1 MKDKKDIKNNQGE
14 LYTAEVSS
22 VKYIIEELKKLLE
35 NSNIAEDGL
44 RRVLNVSREFE
55 NLKESYMW
63 RIIKLMKQNHM
74 MD

>member
-1 MKDKKDIKNNQGE
+1 MKNRKDIRSNQGE
-14 LYTAEVSS
+14 LYTEEVSS

-35 NSNIAEDGL
+35 NKSIAEDGL

-74 MD
+74 ID